1 MDTVVNV
8 QDAKAHLSALLAR
21 AESGEVVKIARA
33 GTPAV
38 QLVPLGRVP
47 RAFGIMTMPPVP
59 DSFFEPMSENE
70 LAEWE

>member
-21 AESGEVVKIARA
+21 AEHGEVVKIARA

-38 QLVPLGRVP
+38 QLVPLGVAP
-47 RAFGIMTMPPVP
+47 RQFGIMTLPPVP
-59 DSFFEPMSENE
+59 SSFFEPLGDDE
-70 LAEWE
+70 LADWE